1 MASQHYSTFTFLDFS
16 NEKSPFKVF
25 NGAVTLASIAGFLT
39 EFGQMKTAV
48 QNMSIGVITQEQ
60 WVGDSTVLTQ
70 VPPTDPDAQRER
82 KALVIYQGDTNNKL
96 YSATIPCA
104 RTKDG
109 GDSLIIPGTD
119 KYDLTADVV
128 AAFVTR
134 FNSFARTPDS
144 DQETVTV
151 TEIRLVG
158 RNI

>member
-1 MASQHYSTFTFLDFS
+1 MAQHYSNFTILDYS

-39 EFGQMKTAV
+39 EFGQMRTAL
-48 QNMSIGVITQEQ
+48 QNMTIGVIANEQ
-60 WVGDSTVLTQ
+60 WVGDNTVLSQ
-70 VPPTDPDAQRER
+70 IPPTDPDAQRER
-82 KALVIYQGDTNNKL
+82 KALVIYEGDTNHKL

-109 GDSLIIPGTD
+109 STPLIVAGTD
-119 KYDLTADVV
+119 KYDLTATVV

-144 DQETVTV
+144 DAETVTV
-151 TEIRLVG
+151 KEIRLVG